1 MTFVF
6 DASSF
11 PLMPEPEPILQED
24 MDKLTSQI
32 KELELEN
39 TQLRVELNRAKER
52 KHVLEDKGK
61 QVREKFEDSKKR
73 LRLAEGQRV
82 WVGGALQGANFEVDF
97 RNEELD
103 RASRIIKDL
112 ENTVERSNAMKKEA
126 REDYEAQILE
136 LRTTLKEYKD
146 LLAKEQLEKEKIHR
160 SFMREQFN
168 LGRACEQIKNLKRGI
183 YDQAYVEL
191 QNNCNHWEERCHGL

>member
-1 MTFVF
+1 MSFLF
-6 DASSF
+6 DLSSF
-11 PLMPEPEPILQED
+11 LLMPEPILQED

-39 TQLRVELNRAKER
+39 TQLRVQLNRAKER
-52 KHVLEDKGK
+52 NHVLEDKGK
-61 QVREKFEDSKKR
+61 QICEKFKDSKKR

-82 WVGGALQGANFEVDF
+82 WVGGALQGANP
-97 RNEELD
+97 ELD
-103 RASRIIKDL
+103 FCNDKLDQASRIIKDL

-126 REDYEAQILE
+126 REDYEAHIIE

-146 LLAKEQLEKEKIHR
+146 LLAKEQLEREKIHR
-160 SFMREQFN
+160 SFLCESFN

-191 QNNCNHWEERCHGL
+191 QINGRH